1 MRRLKPVVRLLFGWL
16 AFFLFLQLPVA
27 AQENWTLRKNDK
39 GIQVYSRKTDSFR
52 INELRVT
59 TVMQAKLSQLVAAIT
74 DIQEHEKWVYKALN
88 TKLLK
93 RNSATDLFYY
103 TEVDAPWPFD
113 NRDVVMRML
122 VEQDAKTKVVT
133 IHTLN
138 VDNVYPFQKDIVRIL
153 VSRGKWSI
161 MPVSTNQLQIEYRI
175 QVDPGTGVP
184 AWLINFFATN
194 GPYETFLHLR
204 EHIKLPK
211 YAEARLDY
219 LVN

>member
-1 MRRLKPVVRLLFGWL
+1 MRNTGPFVYKIFSLVAFILLVQ
-16 AFFLFLQLPVA
+16 LFA
-27 AQENWTLRKNDK
+27 SAQENWTLRKNDK

-59 TVMQAKLSQLVAAIT
+59 TVMQGRLPQLVAAIT

-88 TKLLK
+88 TKILK
-93 RNSATDLFYY
+93 RNSPTDMFYY

-113 NRDVVMRML
+113 NRDVVMRMV
-122 VEQDAKTKVVT
+122 VEQDVKSKVVT
-133 IHTLN
+133 IQTFN
-138 VDNVYPFQKDIVRIL
+138 VENIYPLQKDIVRIM
-153 VSRGKWSI
+153 VSRGKWQI
-161 MPVSTNQLQIEYRI
+161 TPLVNNQLQIEYRI

-194 GPYETFLHLR
+194 APYETFVHLR
-204 EHIKLPK
+204 EHIKQSK

>member
-1 MRRLKPVVRLLFGWL
+1 MIKTRPLVCKIFGLL
-16 AFFLFLQLPVA
+16 AFILLGQMFA
-27 AQENWTLRKNDK
+27 SAQENWTLRKNDK

-59 TVMQAKLSQLVAAIT
+59 TVMQGRLPQLVAAIT

-88 TKLLK
+88 TKMLK
-93 RNSATDLFYY
+93 RNSPTDQFYY

-113 NRDVVMRML
+113 NRDVVMRMV
-122 VEQDAKTKVVT
+122 VEQDVKSKVVT
-133 IHTLN
+133 IHTFN
-138 VDNVYPFQKDIVRIL
+138 VENIYPLQKDIVRIL
-153 VSRGKWSI
+153 VSRGKWQI
-161 MPVSTNQLQIEYRI
+161 TPLANNQLQIEYRI

-194 GPYETFLHLR
+194 GPYETFLDLR

-219 LVN
+219 LAN

>member
-16 AFFLFLQLPVA
+16 AFFLLPQLPVA

-88 TKLLK
+88 TKMLK

-113 NRDVVMRML
+113 NRDVVMRMV
-122 VEQDAKTKVVT
+122 VEQDAKSRAVT
-133 IHTLN
+133 IHTYN
-138 VDNVYPFQKDIVRIL
+138 VDNFYPFQKDIVRIM
-153 VSRGKWSI
+153 VSRGKWQVT
-161 MPVSTNQLQIEYRI
+161 PLANNQLQIEYRI
-175 QVDPGTGVP
+175 QVDPGTGIP

-194 GPYETFLHLR
+194 APYETFVHLR

-219 LVN
+219 LLN